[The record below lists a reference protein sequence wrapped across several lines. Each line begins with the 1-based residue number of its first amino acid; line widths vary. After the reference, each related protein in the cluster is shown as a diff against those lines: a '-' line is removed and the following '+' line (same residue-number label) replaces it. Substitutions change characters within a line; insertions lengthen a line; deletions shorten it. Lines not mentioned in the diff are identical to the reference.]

1 MAAIPSPLDTARWIV
16 ATLFAA
22 VLAVA
27 ALSDIRHRR
36 IPNWTVLAVAAL
48 FGVWAFVGPAVSV
61 VSSLAAAGIVLLTTG
76 VLYAFG
82 LLGAG
87 DSKLM
92 TAVALFAG
100 LGHLVQFVLVTIIAG
115 GVLALASL
123 VIQQAQIF
131 AIIRSESDFGRGI
144 PYGVAIAVAGAVVMG
159 SFIGAHV

>member
-1 MAAIPSPLDTARWIV
+1 MAAIPSPLDAARWIV
-16 ATLFAA
+16 AALFVA

-48 FGVWAFVGPAVSV
+48 FGVWAFVGPAVSLA
-61 VSSLAAAGIVLLTTG
+61 SSLAASGIVLLTTG
-76 VLYAFG
+76 VFCAFK

-100 LGHLVQFVLVTIIAG
+100 LGHLVQFVLVTVIAG
-115 GVLALASL
+115 GALALASL
-123 VIQQAQIF
+123 VVQARIF
-131 AIIRSESDFGRGI
+131 ATIRSGSDFGRDI
-144 PYGVAIAVAGAVVMG
+144 PYGVAIAIAGVVVMG

>member
-1 MAAIPSPLDTARWIV
+1 MAANPSPLDAARWVV
-16 ATLFAA
+16 AALFVA
-22 VLAVA
+22 VIAVA
-27 ALSDIRHRR
+27 AMSDIRRRR

-48 FGVWAFVGPAVSV
+48 FGVWAFVGPEVSLA
-61 VSSLAAAGIVLLTTG
+61 SSLAAAGIVLLTTG

-100 LGHLVQFVLVTIIAG
+100 LEHLVQFVLVTVIAG

-123 VIQQAQIF
+123 VVQQARIF
-131 AIIRSESDFGRGI
+131 AMIRSRSDFGRGI
-144 PYGVAIAVAGAVVMG
+144 PYGVAIAIAGAIVMG

>member
-1 MAAIPSPLDTARWIV
+1 MAAIPSPLDAARWIV
-16 ATLFAA
+16 ATLFVA

-36 IPNWTVLAVAAL
+36 IPNWTVLVVAAL
-48 FGVWAFVGPAVSV
+48 FGIWVFVGPAVSV
-61 VSSLAAAGIVLLTTG
+61 TSSLAAAGITLLTTG
-76 VLYAFG
+76 VLYAFR

-92 TAVALFAG
+92 TVVALFAG
-100 LGHLVQFVLVTIIAG
+100 LGHLVQFVLVTVIAG

-123 VIQQAQIF
+123 AVQQTRIF
-131 AIIRSESDFGRGI
+131 GSDFGRDI
-144 PYGVAIAVAGAVVMG
+144 PYGVAIAIAGVVVMG

>member
-1 MAAIPSPLDTARWIV
+1 MAAIPSPLDAARWIV
-16 ATLFAA
+16 ATLFVA

-36 IPNWTVLAVAAL
+36 IPNWTVLVVAAL
-48 FGVWAFVGPAVSV
+48 FGIWVFVGPAVSV
-61 VSSLAAAGIVLLTTG
+61 MSSLAAAGITLLTTG
-76 VLYAFG
+76 GLYAFR

-92 TAVALFAG
+92 TVVALFAG
-100 LGHLVQFVLVTIIAG
+100 LGHLFQFVLVTVIAG

-123 VIQQAQIF
+123 AVQQTRIF
-131 AIIRSESDFGRGI
+131 AMIRSGSDFGRDI
-144 PYGVAIAVAGAVVMG
+144 PYGVAIAIAGVVVMG

>member
-1 MAAIPSPLDTARWIV
+1 MAAIPSPLDGARWIV
-16 ATLFAA
+16 ATLFVA

-27 ALSDIRHRR
+27 ALNDIRHRR

-48 FGVWAFVGPAVSV
+48 FGIWAFVGPAVSV
-61 VSSLAAAGIVLLTTG
+61 ASSLAAAGIILLTTG
-76 VLYAFG
+76 VLYAFR

-100 LGHLVQFVLVTIIAG
+100 LAHLVQFALATVIAG

-123 VIQQAQIF
+123 VVHQARAF
-131 AIIRSESDFGRGI
+131 AVTRTGSDFGRDI
-144 PYGVAIAVAGAVVMG
+144 PYGVAIAIAGVVVMG
-159 SFIGAHV
+159 SFIGPHV